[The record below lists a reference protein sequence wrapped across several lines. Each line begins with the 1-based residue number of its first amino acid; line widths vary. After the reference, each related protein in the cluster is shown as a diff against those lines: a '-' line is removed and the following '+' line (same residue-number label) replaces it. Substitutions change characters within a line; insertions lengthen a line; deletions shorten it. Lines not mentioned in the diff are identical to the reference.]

1 MCGQAAAE
9 KVSTVDSIDERPPLS
24 STCHCYAHTSRVR
37 LHTVSPRLHLRWQE
51 VNVPLSAPIASLYR
65 MPASSAKHK
74 HTQHTQLRRSAAQ
87 LKGPVHPF
95 SLSPSVHRPARV
107 WLACGRLRVQ
117 HFARGGGAKAL
128 QARGHKAWMHSQLVK
143 HDSLT
148 LLCDTSPP
156 PPKKKNAAPRFAC
169 LHQRH
174 STDDANSAVL
184 PLGAVELF
192 AHKDHELVL
201 HAGAALACATVSAT
215 GAAALVRRPAGPSHQ
230 LAEHREYLRQQQ
242 QKQRRRQRPKGGHK
256 PQWRVKRKV
265 GREKGRQGAAPASR
279 QCCCCPA
286 QHVPAALAGRNR
298 RPRSP
303 GCW

>member
-1 MCGQAAAE
+1 MDVVHEAPPDGAPLHAAGQLVTQECKCLGAAAAMEASRGQRGGSMCGQAAAE

-156 PPKKKNAAPRFAC
+156 PPQKKKR
-169 LHQRH
+169 
-174 STDDANSAVL
+174 
-184 PLGAVELF
+184 
-192 AHKDHELVL
+192 
-201 HAGAALACATVSAT
+201 CAT
-215 GAAALVRRPAGPSHQ
+215 LCLP
-230 LAEHREYLRQQQ
+230 
-242 QKQRRRQRPKGGHK
+242 
-256 PQWRVKRKV
+256 
-265 GREKGRQGAAPASR
+265 APAPQYR
-279 QCCCCPA
+279 
-286 QHVPAALAGRNR
+286 
-298 RPRSP
+298 
-303 GCW
+303 